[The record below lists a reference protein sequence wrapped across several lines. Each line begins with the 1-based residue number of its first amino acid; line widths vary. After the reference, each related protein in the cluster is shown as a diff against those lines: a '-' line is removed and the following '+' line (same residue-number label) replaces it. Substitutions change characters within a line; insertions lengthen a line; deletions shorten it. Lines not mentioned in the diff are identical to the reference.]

1 MSAKV
6 YSGPDSIT
14 PPSFSYNGK
23 FDHKAYD
30 AEEERYV
37 KELRAWL
44 KDEGYAGE
52 YVGGIIYFPIADGRA
67 SYMVASLR
75 PLILIHMNWGDA
87 WDADAILLRGLVA
100 QDVKDLLRPS
110 IFKDRF
116 ALEAV

>member
-6 YSGPDSIT
+6 YSSPEEIK
-14 PPSFSYNGK
+14 PPSFGDGGK

-37 KELRAWL
+37 KELREWL
-44 KDEGYAGE
+44 KSEGFTGE
-52 YVGGIIYFPIADGRA
+52 FVGGIIYFPIADGKA
-67 SYMVASLR
+67 AYMVASLR
-75 PLILIHMNWGDA
+75 PLTLIHMNWGDA
-87 WDADAILLRGLVA
+87 WDADKILLRGLVA

-110 IFKDRF
+110 IFRDRF